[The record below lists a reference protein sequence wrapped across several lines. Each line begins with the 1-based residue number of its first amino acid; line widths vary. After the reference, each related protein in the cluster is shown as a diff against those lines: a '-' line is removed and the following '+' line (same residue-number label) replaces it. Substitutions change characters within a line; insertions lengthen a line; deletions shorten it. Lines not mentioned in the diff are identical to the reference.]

1 MDQLKMRLEEL
12 LQLPENSK
20 CADCFESFPTWA
32 STNWGVFI
40 CAQCAGVHRLVD
52 IGHVN
57 TYSTATVCK
66 ISANSYIV

>member
-1 MDQLKMRLEEL
+1 MDQLKMRLEQL

-52 IGHVN
+52 IVLF
-57 TYSTATVCK
+57 YSTATLTDRCF
-66 ISANSYIV
+66 